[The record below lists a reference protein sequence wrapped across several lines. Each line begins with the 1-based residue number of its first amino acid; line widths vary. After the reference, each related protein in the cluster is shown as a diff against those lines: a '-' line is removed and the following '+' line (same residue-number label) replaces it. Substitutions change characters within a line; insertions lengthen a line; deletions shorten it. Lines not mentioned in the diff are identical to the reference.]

1 MPVPGQYGI
10 NVGPMLV
17 SWSLRFLNGR
27 VEAMIGSAMSSALK
41 RRKRREKDE
50 VKRSRREGRERDR
63 EARGR
68 ADVAGDGRATETT
81 AAPPRDGGVE
91 DDDDREGSDGE
102 DSYSG
107 MTSSNVTR
115 IAPPSFE
122 DIGVHAD
129 RERETASSLHDL
141 D

>member
-1 MPVPGQYGI
+1 MTVPGKYGI

-27 VEAMIGSAMSSALK
+27 VEGMIGRAMSSAMK
-41 RRKRREKDE
+41 RRRRREKDE
-50 VKRSRREGRERDR
+50 VKRTRREGRERDR

-68 ADVAGDGRATETT
+68 VDVVGGGRT
-81 AAPPRDGGVE
+81 AAAPRRDGGVE
-91 DDDDREGSDGE
+91 DDREGSDGE

-107 MTSSNVTR
+107 MTPSNVTR
-115 IAPPSFE
+115 RAPPSFE
-122 DIGVHAD
+122 DIDVHAD
-129 RERETASSLHDL
+129 REGESASIYDL